1 MNEKKICE
9 PNGVY
14 FELSF
19 SYERIPIISYICGRL
34 GHSESHFRKLLEAT
48 DSGVAHGWS
57 EEIKAEHRRQ
67 IKNPVVPWRRETR
80 ELNLQMIMPDL

>member
-1 MNEKKICE
+1 MRRRFVSPMEFILNFLLAMNAYLLF
-9 PNGVY
+9 P
-14 FELSF
+14 
-19 SYERIPIISYICGRL
+19 YICGRL